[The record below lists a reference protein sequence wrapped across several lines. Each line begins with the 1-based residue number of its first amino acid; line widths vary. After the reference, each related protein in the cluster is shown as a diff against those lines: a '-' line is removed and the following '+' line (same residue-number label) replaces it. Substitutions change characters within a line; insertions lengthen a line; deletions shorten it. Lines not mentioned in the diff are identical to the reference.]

1 MESNPQ
7 KATHQ
12 QTRDYNQ
19 RLVLQ
24 TIFDRGE
31 VSRADVARLTGL
43 TRTTVS
49 QAVGALLDL
58 KLVKEIG
65 QGASTGG
72 KTPILLNVSHHGRNL
87 IGVDLSSDEFSGAIV
102 DLRGNVRYRLSLP
115 LDGRQGQDALDLA
128 YELIDALQ
136 VRVTSPLL
144 GIGVGV
150 PGVINPAQG
159 SSVHWAVNLR
169 WLDLP
174 LRDLLQKR
182 YQAPVYV
189 ANDSQVAALAESFFG
204 KHRHRNLIVI
214 KVGRGVGAGIVIDGQ
229 LWKGENFGAGEIG
242 HVRVMEG
249 GPRCNCGHYGCLE
262 ALVST
267 AAIVQ
272 RARAAAKA
280 ERATRL
286 RVKGKALDALTFEDV
301 VNANAENDPTARAV
315 VLETGKYLGIAVANL
330 IGALNIQHL
339 FIGDY
344 GAQFGQ
350 PLLDKVRATA
360 QECALNTLTKNTVIE
375 LSEMGAES
383 VILGASA
390 LLLNYE
396 LGINAL
402 R

>member
-1 MESNPQ
+1 MDPNPP

-19 RLVLQ
+19 RLVLK
-24 TIFDRGE
+24 TIFDRDE
-31 VSRADVARLTGL
+31 ISRADVARLTGL

-49 QAVGALLDL
+49 QAVGTLLEQR
-58 KLVKEIG
+58 LVKEIG
-65 QGASTGG
+65 AGVSTGG
-72 KTPILLNVSHHGRNL
+72 KTPILLSVPHNARNL
-87 IGVDLSSDEFSGAIV
+87 IGVDLGSHQFSGAIV
-102 DLRGNVRYRLSLP
+102 NLRGEIRHRLSLP
-115 LDGRQGQDALDLA
+115 LDGRQGKDALELA

-150 PGVINPAQG
+150 PGVINPTQG

-174 LRDLLQKR
+174 LRDLLQQR
-182 YQAPVYV
+182 YPVPVYV

-204 KHRHRNLIVI
+204 KHRSTNLVVL

-229 LWKGENFGAGEIG
+229 LWKGEGFGAGEIG
-242 HVRVMEG
+242 HVTVVEN
-249 GPRCNCGHYGCLE
+249 GPRCNCGHFGCLE

-267 AAIVQ
+267 DAIAQ
-272 RARAAAKA
+272 RACAAAKGA
-280 ERATRL
+280 RKTAL
-286 RVKGKALDALTFEDV
+286 RQKGKPLAALTFDDV
-301 VNANAENDPTARAV
+301 VAANAQNDPVARAV
-315 VLETGKYLGIAVANL
+315 VLETGKYLGIAIANL
-330 IGALNIQHL
+330 VGALNIKHI
-339 FIGDY
+339 FIGDSVARF
-344 GAQFGQ
+344 GA
-350 PLLDKVRATA
+350 PLLEKIRATVR
-360 QECALNTLTKNTVIE
+360 ERALDTLSASTVIE
-375 LSEMGAES
+375 FSDVGKDN

-396 LGINAL
+396 MGINAL

>member
-1 MESNPQ
+1 METNPQ

-31 VSRADVARLTGL
+31 ISRADVARLTGL

-49 QAVGALLDL
+49 QAVGTLLDQ

-72 KTPILLNVSHHGRNL
+72 KTPILLNVPPNARNL
-87 IGVDLSSDEFSGAIV
+87 IGVDLGSDEFSGAIV
-102 DLRGNVRYRLSLP
+102 DLRGQVRYRLRLP
-115 LDGRQGQDALDLA
+115 LDGRQGQDALELA

-150 PGVINPAQG
+150 PGVINPAKG
-159 SSVHWAVNLR
+159 SSVHWAVNLS

-182 YQAPVYV
+182 YQVPVYV
-189 ANDSQVAALAESFFG
+189 ANDSQVAALAESFFS

-229 LWKGENFGAGEIG
+229 LWKGDHFGAGEIG
-242 HVRVMEG
+242 HVRVVEN

-267 AAIVQ
+267 GAIVQ
-272 RARAAAKA
+272 RARTAAKA
-280 ERATRL
+280 VRKTAL
-286 RVKGKALDALTFEDV
+286 RVPGKTLHDLTFDDLV
-301 VNANAENDPTARAV
+301 AANDRDDPVARAV

-330 IGALNIQHL
+330 VSAFNIQHL

-344 GAQFGQ
+344 GARFGQ
-350 PLLDKVRATA
+350 PLLDEVRATV
-360 QECALNTLTKNTVIE
+360 QQCALNTLTENTVIE
-375 LSEMGAES
+375 LSAIGDDS